1 MNCLDALQRL
11 DVARPDGSDLDQ
23 PEFRDARVHLER
35 CPACAN
41 EFSRRNAWDRDFLTA
56 SESAAESTSLFSV
69 PDGLAT
75 RVVASLTS
83 AENRPAVEPEATR
96 PLSRRGWLTI
106 LATTALVACVAVV
119 WKSTLVAAGPLT
131 VDRIRNWP
139 DELFDSVDDAE
150 ALAALPE
157 FIESGIPLPTGW
169 DPAWLDQPIRSW
181 PERTAVAVMSFQVP
195 LSRRDRV
202 KGLLLAVPVGNV
214 LDRPTAND
222 MTAARP
228 DYSRSGRFSTAAW
241 TDAESGMVF
250 VCLIA
255 PGQYERLRRALVPQP
270 V

>member
-1 MNCLDALQRL
+1 MRAARAGLKPVDATTSCRC
-11 DVARPDGSDLDQ
+11 G
-23 PEFRDARVHLER
+23 EFQTAPPA
-35 CPACAN
+35 CPARWLVSSSISCVEAWQLSTPCDMSP
-41 EFSRRNAWDRDFLTA
+41 FSC
-56 SESAAESTSLFSV
+56 
-69 PDGLAT
+69 
-75 RVVASLTS
+75 
-83 AENRPAVEPEATR
+83 
-96 PLSRRGWLTI
+96 
-106 LATTALVACVAVV
+106 CVAVV

-222 MTAARP
+222 VTTARP